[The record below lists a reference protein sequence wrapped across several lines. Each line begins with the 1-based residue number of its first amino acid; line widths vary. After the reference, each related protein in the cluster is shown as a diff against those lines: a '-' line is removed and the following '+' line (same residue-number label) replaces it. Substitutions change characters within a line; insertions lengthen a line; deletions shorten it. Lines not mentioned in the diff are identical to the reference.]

1 MQLKNKYFT
10 VFILLLT
17 FTVLGCKKLNYDG
30 DVTKKATVA
39 FTVDGLY
46 NGTLSYN
53 NTKVKPKIVVN
64 FSDPILASDA
74 GKITLTAVNGTKV
87 NLQAVFSDDNKVL
100 EINPIADLPSFETYT
115 LDIPANIQT
124 EKSGTIINPL
134 KVKII
139 TGINDIDKFPRIS
152 DDELLTLIQRQT
164 FKYFWDFGHPVSGM
178 ARERNTSD
186 ELVTTGGTG
195 FGIMGIVTAI
205 SRGFITRAEGLARI
219 QKIVGFLKTADKFH
233 GVFPHWLNG
242 VTGRVIPFSPK
253 DNGADLV
260 ETSFLMEGLL
270 VARQYFPAE
279 TQLITD
285 INQMFNAIEWNWFRK
300 NNGNILYWH
309 WSPNF
314 GFDLN
319 LEINGYNEAL
329 MVYVLGA
336 SSTINTLPKAVY
348 DATWALNGGI
358 QNGNKYYGVTLPF
371 GVPNGGPLFYE
382 HYSLMALNPI
392 GLKDAYGDYGV
403 QAVNH
408 SKLHYNYS
416 IANPL
421 NFVGYSENSWGLTAS
436 DIKDGYAASSPN
448 LDLGFIAPTAAV
460 SSIPFT
466 PEESLKAIRFFYY
479 KLGDKMWGQ
488 YGFKDSY
495 SLTEPWFADS
505 YLAIDQG
512 PQISMIENYR
522 TGLIWDLFMS
532 CPEVK
537 IGLRNFGFTSPKI

>member
-1 MQLKNKYFT
+1 MKNRNIKIS
-10 VFILLLT
+10 ILLLT
-17 FTVLGCKKLNYDG
+17 FAFLGCKKINYDG
-30 DVTKKATVA
+30 DVTKNAAVA

-53 NTKVKPKIVVN
+53 NTKIKPKIVVN

-74 GKITLTAVNGTKV
+74 SKITLTSANATKIA
-87 NLQAVFSDDNKVL
+87 LQAVLSDDNKVL
-100 EINPIADLPSFETYT
+100 EINPTADLSSFETYM
-115 LDIPANIQT
+115 LDIPANLQT
-124 EKSGTIINPL
+124 QKNGTIINPL
-134 KVKII
+134 KIKLI
-139 TGINDIDKFPRIS
+139 TGINDVDKFPRIS
-152 DDELLTLIQRQT
+152 DDELLTLIQKQT
-164 FKYFWDFGHPVSGM
+164 FKYFWDFGHPISGM
-178 ARERNTSD
+178 TRERNTSD
-186 ELVTTGGTG
+186 EIVTIGGTG
-195 FGIMGIVTAI
+195 FGVMGIVTAI
-205 SRGFITRAEGLARI
+205 SRGFITRAEGLAKI
-219 QKIVGFLKTADKFH
+219 QKIVEFLKTADRFH

-242 VTGRVIPFSPK
+242 ATGRVIPFSPK

-279 TQLITD
+279 NQLRTD
-285 INQMFNAIEWNWFRK
+285 INQLFNAIEWNWFRK
-300 NNGNILYWH
+300 DNGNDLYWH
-309 WSPNF
+309 WSPNY

-319 LEINGYNEAL
+319 LKINGYNEAL

-336 SSTINTLPKAVY
+336 SSTTNPLPKSVY
-348 DATWALNGGI
+348 DNTWALNGAI
-358 QNGNKYYGVTLPF
+358 KNGNTYYGVQIPF
-371 GVPNGGPLFYE
+371 GVPNSGPLFYE

-392 GLKDAYGDYGV
+392 GLKDAYGDYGA
-403 QAVNH
+403 QAIAH
-408 SKLHYNYS
+408 SKIDYNYS
-416 IANPL
+416 IKNPL
-421 NFVGYSENSWGLTAS
+421 NYVGYSENSWGLTAS
-436 DIKDGYAASSPN
+436 DIKNGYSVSSPN
-448 LDLGFIAPTAAV
+448 NDLGYIAPTAAV
-460 SSIPFT
+460 ASIPFT
-466 PEESLKAIRFFYY
+466 PTESLKAIRFFYY

-537 IGLRNFGFTSPKI
+537 TGLTRFGFTSPKI